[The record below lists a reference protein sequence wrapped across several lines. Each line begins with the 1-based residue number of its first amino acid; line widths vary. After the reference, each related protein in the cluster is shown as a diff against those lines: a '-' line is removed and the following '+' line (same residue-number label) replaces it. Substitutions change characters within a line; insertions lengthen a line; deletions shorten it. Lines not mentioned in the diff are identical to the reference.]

1 MDGEEFLEDS
11 DSESESSSD
20 CLIFM
25 KGKKRDF
32 LESEESK
39 KTAPKQVNVK
49 KFKQQ
54 TKVER
59 EKDAKE
65 KPKVERERERC

>member
-1 MDGEEFLEDS
+1 MFNFHEGE
-11 DSESESSSD
+11 
-20 CLIFM
+20 
-25 KGKKRDF
+25 KRSRDPFFDF

-65 KPKVERERERC
+65 KPKVEKEKDAKEKQDMKRSSK